1 MDDADRLTSSVQR
14 RSSDDRSSL
23 TGPQPPSPSAS
34 TPPDPPTRLLVT
46 VSLPLSPPFAPQLA
60 KTRTALPE
68 GDNWAYEPKWDG
80 FRAIAFVDGDALVL
94 LSRGG
99 KDLVRYFPELT
110 FPPGR
115 YVLDGEIVID
125 ALSVERG
132 GGTMP
137 EGAAEDPQNFNAL
150 SQRIHPAASRI
161 ERLSQEIPARY
172 VAFDLLARDDESLL
186 DQPYAERR
194 TALEAWL
201 AGDGGV
207 DFSGSVVDL
216 TPSVLSVAEAEPWLR
231 ETEGV
236 VAKERDAPYL
246 PGARKGMAKVKR
258 MRTCD
263 AVVVGWR
270 PGKEEQTVGS
280 LILGLYTP
288 DGELRVVGHTS
299 GLKAAEKRGLIE
311 TLAPYAS
318 GETGTA
324 EPSRWKSGK
333 DLEWTGLRPELVVE
347 VSFDQVSGGRIR
359 HGAKLLRWRDDKPPA
374 ECTIDQ
380 VEGL

>member
-1 MDDADRLTSSVQR
+1 M
-14 RSSDDRSSL
+14 
-23 TGPQPPSPSAS
+23 
-34 TPPDPPTRLLVT
+34 
-46 VSLPLSPPFAPQLA
+46 SLPLSPPFAPQLA

-80 FRAIAFVDGDALVL
+80 FRAIAFVDGDQLTL

-99 KDLVRYFPELT
+99 KELVRYFPELT

-125 ALSVERG
+125 ALSIERG
-132 GGTMP
+132 GGTVP
-137 EGAAEDPQNFNAL
+137 EGAREDPQNFNAL
-150 SQRIHPAASRI
+150 SQRIHPAVSRI
-161 ERLSQEIPARY
+161 ERLAQEIPARY
-172 VAFDLLARDDESLL
+172 VAFDLLARDDEALL
-186 DQPYAERR
+186 DRPYAERR
-194 TALEAWL
+194 VALETWL

-207 DFSGSVVDL
+207 DFAGSVVDL
-216 TPSVLSVAEAEPWLR
+216 TPSVLSVVEAEPWLR

-270 PGKEEQTVGS
+270 PGKEADTVGS

-299 GLKAAEKRGLIE
+299 GLKAAEKRGLFE

>member
-1 MDDADRLTSSVQR
+1 M
-14 RSSDDRSSL
+14 
-23 TGPQPPSPSAS
+23 
-34 TPPDPPTRLLVT
+34 
-46 VSLPLSPPFAPQLA
+46 SLPLSPPFAPQLA
-60 KTRTALPE
+60 KTRTTLPE

-80 FRAIAFVDGDALVL
+80 FRAIAFVDGDQLVL

-115 YVLDGEIVID
+115 YVLDGEIIID

-137 EGAAEDPQNFNAL
+137 AGAADDPQNFNAL
-150 SQRIHPAASRI
+150 SQRIHPAESRI

-172 VAFDLLARDDESLL
+172 VVFDLLARDDEALL
-186 DQPYAERR
+186 DLPYAARR
-194 TALEAWL
+194 SALEAWL
-201 AGDGGV
+201 GGGDAGAGDRNDARHGGHDVAGGGSTSGGRSVENGDGV
-207 DFSGSVVDL
+207 DFAGSVVDL
-216 TPSVLSVAEAEPWLR
+216 TPSVLTVAEAEPWLR
-231 ETEGV
+231 DTEGV
-236 VAKERDAPYL
+236 VAKERDAPYT
-246 PGARKGMAKVKR
+246 PGGRKGMAKIKR
-258 MRTCD
+258 MRTAD

-270 PGKEEQTVGS
+270 PGKEDQTVGS
-280 LILGLYTP
+280 LILGLYDP

-299 GLKAAEKRGLIE
+299 GLKAAEKRGLVE

-347 VSFDQVSGGRIR
+347 VSFDQVSNGKIR

-380 VEGL
+380 LEGI